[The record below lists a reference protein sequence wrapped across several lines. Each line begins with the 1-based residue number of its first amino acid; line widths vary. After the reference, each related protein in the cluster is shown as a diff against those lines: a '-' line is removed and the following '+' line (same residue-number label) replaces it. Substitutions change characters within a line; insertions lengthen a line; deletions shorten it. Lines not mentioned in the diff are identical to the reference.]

1 MFKSTGLCLFIRV
14 DKQHHTEVRG
24 GSACCVATLI
34 CVNVVQ
40 DGTRRLSFRKL
51 GAMHHAQR
59 GTPLMETICTDI
71 TDKIALQMA
80 QIIPR
85 HRVFPADAR
94 WWICGGVGQ
103 TGRVITL
110 DVMWDQNKAEERQAQ
125 QKHKWCYRFTL
136 HRWKTSHS
144 PLRQIRGERDR
155 KTNESENKEKR

>member
-1 MFKSTGLCLFIRV
+1 MALTDSNKKHTHLRQSLWVLDKNEGDNYRNNTYYNCSTSKKCLRALDFVYLLELTNSTTLRSGVVVRV
-14 DKQHHTEVRG
+14 VWQH
-24 GSACCVATLI
+24 I

-94 WWICGGVGQ
+94 
-103 TGRVITL
+103 
-110 DVMWDQNKAEERQAQ
+110 
-125 QKHKWCYRFTL
+125 
-136 HRWKTSHS
+136 
-144 PLRQIRGERDR
+144 
-155 KTNESENKEKR
+155 